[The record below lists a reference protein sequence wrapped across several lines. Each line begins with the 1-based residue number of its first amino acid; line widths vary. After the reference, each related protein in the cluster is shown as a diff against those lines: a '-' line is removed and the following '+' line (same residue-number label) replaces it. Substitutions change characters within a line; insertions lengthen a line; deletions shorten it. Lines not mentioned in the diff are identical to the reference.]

1 MEGLA
6 VSRQLVVQVL
16 SKFSAQR
23 AQDPGSEAVIAE
35 LSALLS
41 AQANPLLLR
50 VTCLGSFRI
59 GSHKQAGLQP
69 KRGRELLQYL
79 TLHPTRGI
87 ARDRL
92 IELFWPDLDARAAT
106 HRLHLVASG
115 ARRFLKEILGGFD
128 AIRCTREGYAWHPSV
143 CVVSDLTHFTDL
155 YRLGSMTA
163 FKQAVAI
170 YSGEL
175 FEGENRDWLQPERV
189 KYSIIHASML
199 ERLANCALAESDHE
213 AALGYGLELLAM
225 DRAHEGASR
234 LVMRCFGALG
244 QRGRAIAEYEALRRY
259 LKQHLGIEP
268 MAETQRVLHSIIRE
282 SCASTESALAAKI
295 R

>member
-1 MEGLA
+1 MECVA
-6 VSRQLVVQVL
+6 ISRQLVADVL
-16 SKFSAQR
+16 SKFSAQ
-23 AQDPGSEAVIAE
+23 AGQQPGSQAVIAE

-41 AQANPLLLR
+41 AQPNPLMLR
-50 VTCLGSFRI
+50 VTCLGSFRV
-59 GSHKQAGLQP
+59 GSQGQTALQP

-87 ARDRL
+87 SRDRL
-92 IELFWPDLDARAAT
+92 IELFWPDLDARSAT

-143 CVVSDLTHFTDL
+143 CVVSDLTEFMELHRQGTML
-155 YRLGSMTA
+155 S
-163 FKQAVAI
+163 FKQAVAL
-170 YSGEL
+170 YAGDL

-189 KYSIIHASML
+189 KYSIMHTSIL
-199 ERLANCALAESDHE
+199 ERLANGALSENDHE
-213 AALGYGLELLAM
+213 AALGYGLELLAT

-244 QRGRAIAEYEALRRY
+244 QRARAIAEYESLRRY
-259 LKQHLGIEP
+259 LKHHLGIEP
-268 MAETQRVLHSIIRE
+268 MGETLRVLQSITTK
-282 SCASTESALAAKI
+282 AP
-295 R
+295 

>member
-6 VSRQLVVQVL
+6 VSRQLVVDVL
-16 SKFSAQR
+16 SKFSAQGV
-23 AQDPGSEAVIAE
+23 QHPENEGVIAE
-35 LSALLS
+35 LNALLS
-41 AQANPLLLR
+41 AQGNPLLLR
-50 VTCLGSFRI
+50 VTCLGSFRL
-59 GSHKQAGLQP
+59 GGQAQPALQP
-69 KRGRELLQYL
+69 RRGRELLQYL

-87 ARDRL
+87 SRDRL

-143 CVVSDLTHFTDL
+143 TVVSDLNQFMDF
-155 YRLGSMTA
+155 YRQGTLVA
-163 FKQAVAI
+163 FKQAVAL

-189 KYSIIHASML
+189 RYSTIHASML
-199 ERLANCALAESDHE
+199 ERLANCALAECDHD
-213 AALGYGLELLAM
+213 AALGYGLELLAL

-244 QRGRAIAEYEALRRY
+244 QRARAIAEYEALRRY

-268 MAETQRVLHSIIRE
+268 MAETLRVLQSI
-282 SCASTESALAAKI
+282 TAKAP
-295 R
+295 

>member
-6 VSRQLVVQVL
+6 VSRQLVADVL
-16 SKFSAQR
+16 SKFSAQS
-23 AQDPGSEAVIAE
+23 AQDPSSEAVIAE

-41 AQANPLLLR
+41 AQANPLLLQ
-50 VTCLGSFRI
+50 VTCLGSFKVGGR
-59 GSHKQAGLQP
+59 GHATALQP

-87 ARDRL
+87 SRDRL
-92 IELFWPDLDARAAT
+92 IEHFWPDLDARSAT

-143 CVVSDLTHFTDL
+143 TVVSDLNQFMDF
-155 YRLGSMTA
+155 YRQGTLLA
-163 FKQAVAI
+163 FKQAVAL

-189 KYSIIHASML
+189 RYSTIHASML
-199 ERLANCALAESDHE
+199 ERLANCALADCDHD
-213 AALGYGLELLAM
+213 AALGYGLELLAL

-244 QRGRAIAEYEALRRY
+244 QRARAIAEYEALRRY

-268 MAETQRVLHSIIRE
+268 MAETLRVLQSV
-282 SCASTESALAAKI
+282 TAKAP
-295 R
+295 

>member
-6 VSRQLVVQVL
+6 VSRRLVVDVL
-16 SKFSAQR
+16 SKFSAQG
-23 AQDPGSEAVIAE
+23 APHPGNEGVIAE

-41 AQANPLLLR
+41 AQGNPLQLR
-50 VTCLGSFRI
+50 VICLGQFRI
-59 GSHKQAGLQP
+59 SGQSQTALQP

-79 TLHPTRGI
+79 ALHTSRGI
-87 ARDRL
+87 SRDRL
-92 IELFWPDLDARAAT
+92 IELFWPDLDARAAA
-106 HRLHLVASG
+106 HRLHLMASG

-128 AIRCTREGYAWHPSV
+128 AIRCTREGYAWHPGV
-143 CVVSDLTHFTDL
+143 TVVSDLTQFIDL
-155 YRLGSMTA
+155 YRQGTLAA
-163 FKQAVAI
+163 FKQAVTLF
-170 YSGEL
+170 SGEL
-175 FEGENRDWLQPERV
+175 FEGEYRDWLQPERV
-189 KYSIIHASML
+189 KYSTIHASML

-213 AALGYGLELLAM
+213 AALGYGLDLLAM

-244 QRGRAIAEYEALRRY
+244 QRARAIAEYEGLRRY

-268 MAETQRVLHSIIRE
+268 MVETLRVLQSITHER
-282 SCASTESALAAKI
+282 ASGSENAGPLKT